1 MSTTKTTTS
10 TNGAREPAARAKI
23 TPCLWFNFNAE
34 EAVTHYTSIFKR
46 SRILEVSRY
55 GDTMP
60 EFKGKVLVIRFELE
74 GQEFQGLNGGAQHP
88 FTEAISLSV
97 DCADQAEVD
106 EMWTRLSEGGVPGRC
121 GWLKDKFGLSW
132 QIVPRA
138 LVTLLADPDA
148 GRAARVMQ
156 AMLTM
161 SKIDINRLQQ
171 ASGHP

>member
-1 MSTTKTTTS
+1 MSTT
-10 TNGAREPAARAKI
+10 RQKI

-34 EAVTHYTSIFKR
+34 EAVAHYLGIFKR
-46 SRILEVSRY
+46 SRILEISRY
-55 GDTMP
+55 GDAMP

-74 GQEFQGLNGGAQHP
+74 GQEIQALNGGPQYP

-106 EMWTRLSEGGVPGRC
+106 EMWARLAEGGSPGRC

-138 LVTLLADPDA
+138 LATLLTDPDP
-148 GRAARVMQ
+148 GRASRVMQ
-156 AMLTM
+156 SMLTM

-171 ASGHP
+171 AHDNP

>member
-1 MSTTKTTTS
+1 MSTT
-10 TNGAREPAARAKI
+10 RQKI

-34 EAVTHYTSIFKR
+34 EAVAHYLGIFKR
-46 SRILEVSRY
+46 ARILEISRY
-55 GDTMP
+55 GDAMR

-74 GQEFQGLNGGAQHP
+74 GQEIQALNGGPQYP

-106 EMWTRLSEGGVPGRC
+106 EMWARLAEGGSPGRC

-138 LVTLLADPDA
+138 LATLLTDPDP
-148 GRAARVMQ
+148 GRASRVMQ
-156 AMLTM
+156 SMLTM

-171 ASGHP
+171 VHDNP

>member
-1 MSTTKTTTS
+1 MTD
-10 TNGAREPAARAKI
+10 RQKI
-23 TPCLWFNFNAE
+23 TPCLWFNFDAE
-34 EAVTHYTSIFKR
+34 EAVKLYMSIFQR
-46 SRILEVSRY
+46 SRILEISHY
-55 GDTMP
+55 GDAMP

-74 GQEFQGLNGGAQHP
+74 GREFQALNGGPQYP

-106 EMWTRLSEGGVPGRC
+106 EMWARLSDGGSPGRC

-138 LVTLLADPDA
+138 LVTMLTDRDA
-148 GRAARVMQ
+148 RKAARVMQ

-161 SKIDINRLQQ
+161 SKIDIDRLQQ
-171 ASGHP
+171 AYGHE